1 MSGRVGRPKNS
12 RQRLFL
18 RCFQMHNDQ
27 VAALVG
33 RQYSAGTLTKFRTV
47 WKHAQDYIKER
58 YRRRDIPVRQL
69 DHAFVADFDFW
80 LKSVKKIDHNTTM
93 KYLACCRKVVLRCIR
108 NGWIK
113 RDPFLGFS
121 LAAQEVHRQAL
132 TEAEMG
138 AFIKAELPSER
149 LVQVRDIFLFCC
161 YTGLAYADVK
171 RLHITDKVIGVD
183 GRPWIN
189 VRRQKTEIPSRVP
202 LLPPALTI
210 MDRYRD
216 HTESNGQGLT
226 FPVKSNQKMNEY
238 LKEIGD
244 HCGLH
249 KRLTFHLARHT
260 FATTITLSN
269 GVPIE
274 TVSKMLGHRNLKTTQ
289 QYAKVVDLKVS
300 YDMEPVR
307 VKVLGGQNEQ

>member
-108 NGWIK
+108 NGWVK

-121 LAAQEVHRQAL
+121 LAPQEVHRQAL
-132 TEAEMG
+132 TEVELG

-149 LVQVRDIFLFCC
+149 LGQVRDIFLFCC

-171 RLHITDKVIGVD
+171 RLNTTDIVIGVD

-202 LLPPALTI
+202 ILPPALTI
-210 MDRYRD
+210 LDRYRH
-216 HTESNGQGLT
+216 HTESNGQGLA

-238 LKEIGD
+238 LKEIGE

-300 YDMEPVR
+300 HDMEPIR
-307 VKVLGGQNEQ
+307 VKVVGGKSG

>member
-1 MSGRVGRPKNS
+1 M
-12 RQRLFL
+12 
-18 RCFQMHNDQ
+18 
-27 VAALVG
+27 
-33 RQYSAGTLTKFRTV
+33 
-47 WKHAQDYIKER
+47 
-58 YRRRDIPVRQL
+58 
-69 DHAFVADFDFW
+69 
-80 LKSVKKIDHNTTM
+80 
-93 KYLACCRKVVLRCIR
+93 R

-121 LAAQEVHRQAL
+121 LAPQEVHRQAL
-132 TEAEMG
+132 SEAELG
-138 AFIKAELPSER
+138 AFIKADLSSER
-149 LVQVRDIFLFCC
+149 LDQVRDIFLFCC

-171 RLHITDKVIGVD
+171 KLNSTDIVIGVD

-189 VRRQKTEIPSRVP
+189 VRRQKTETPSRVP
-202 LLPPALTI
+202 LLPPAMTI
-210 MDRYRD
+210 LKRYKD
-216 HTESNGQGLT
+216 NEESNCKGLT

-238 LKEIGD
+238 LKEIAK

-260 FATTITLSN
+260 FATTITLNN

-300 YDMEPVR
+300 HDMERVR
-307 VKVLGGQNEQ
+307 AKIGGGGIG

>member
-1 MSGRVGRPKNS
+1 MSGRAGRPKNS
-12 RQRLFL
+12 PQRMFL
-18 RCFQMHNDQ
+18 RCFQIHNDQ
-27 VAALVG
+27 IAALVG
-33 RQYSAGTLTKFRTV
+33 RQYTAGTLTKFKTV
-47 WKHAQDYIKER
+47 WKHTQEYIAER
-58 YRRRDIPVRQL
+58 YGRRDIPVRLL

-121 LAAQEVHRQAL
+121 LALQEVHRQAL
-132 TEAEMG
+132 TEAELA
-138 AFIKAELPSER
+138 AFIKADLRPER

-171 RLHITDKVIGVD
+171 RLSATDIVIGVD
-183 GRPWIN
+183 NRPWIS
-189 VRRQKTEIPSRVP
+189 VRRQKTETPSRVP

-210 MDRYRD
+210 LERYRGQN
-216 HTESNGQGLT
+216 ELNGHELI
-226 FPVKSNQKMNEY
+226 FPVKSNQKVNEY
-238 LKEIGD
+238 LKEIAGL
-244 HCGLH
+244 CGLH

-300 YDMEPVR
+300 DDMERVR
-307 VKVLGGQNEQ
+307 TKVKGGVSG